1 MMEDIMGT
9 SLGIDYV
16 LPKRDLNV
24 KVSETATGL
33 EMLTLSAGLRAAI

>member
-1 MMEDIMGT
+1 MEDIMGT
-9 SLGIDYV
+9 SLGRDYI

-24 KVSETATGL
+24 KVSKTATDL

>member
-9 SLGIDYV
+9 SLGSDYV

-24 KVSETATGL
+24 KVSETATDL